1 KRQILNV
8 PVGRGFMDFELT
20 QEQKDIK
27 NAAREFAVNE
37 FTKERAEEYDRNEEF
52 PFDLWKKAC
61 ELGFIGVHFPEEYGG
76 AGMGVLENIL
86 IVEEFCRADST
97 IGSAIILSD
106 FSSEVVMRFGSE
118 EQKKEV
124 LPKVAGGKAIT
135 AGCYTEPEAGSDLT
149 AIKTKA
155 EKDGDEWVIN
165 GSKTFITNGTIADY
179 YVVLAVTDPNAQPR
193 YRGFTTFLVKKDTP
207 GLKTTKIGGKLGIR
221 ASPTAE
227 VVFKDV
233 RVDDSAVIGQ
243 LNRGFYQVLEFFDES
258 RIEIA
263 AQALG
268 IAQGAFDRLVN
279 YVKQRKQFGQPIAAF
294 QALQHRIADLKTQL
308 EAARLLIYKAAWNYD
323 QGRIDPGL
331 TSMAKYYAG
340 KLAVKICDEA
350 VQMHGGYGYIAE
362 YEVERFFRDAKIT
375 EIYEGTK
382 EVQLNTIAR
391 DILGKFR

>member
-1 KRQILNV
+1 M
-8 PVGRGFMDFELT
+8 FMDFELT
-20 QEQKDIK
+20 QEQKDIR
-27 NAAREFAVNE
+27 NAAREFAVKE

-52 PFDLWKKAC
+52 PFELWKKAC

-124 LPKVAGGKAIT
+124 LPKVAKGEAIT

-149 AIKTKA
+149 AIKTRA
-155 EKDGDEWVIN
+155 EKDGDEWIIN

-179 YVVLAVTDPNAQPR
+179 FVVLAVTDPEAQPR
-193 YRGFTTFLVKKDTP
+193 YRGFSTFLVKKDDP

-233 RVDDSAVIGQ
+233 RVDDSAVIGE

-279 YVKQRKQFGQPIAAF
+279 YVKQRKQFGQPIGAF

-340 KLAVKICDEA
+340 KLAVKVCDEA

-391 DILGKFR
+391 DILGKLR

>member
-1 KRQILNV
+1 
-8 PVGRGFMDFELT
+8 MDFELT
-20 QEQKDIK
+20 QDQKDIK

-37 FTKERAEEYDRNEEF
+37 FTKEKAEEYDRNEEF

-97 IGSAIILSD
+97 IGSALLLSD

-124 LPKVAGGKAIT
+124 LPKVAGGEAIT
-135 AGCYTEPEAGSDLT
+135 AGCYTESEAGSDLT

-165 GSKTFITNGTIADY
+165 GSKTFITNGNIADY
-179 YVVLAVTDPNAQPR
+179 YIVLAVTDPDAQPR
-193 YRGFTTFLVKKDTP
+193 YRGFSTFLVKKDTP

-233 RVDDSAVIGQ
+233 RVDGSAVIGE

-268 IAQGAFDRLVN
+268 IAQGAFDRIVN
-279 YVKQRKQFGQPIAAF
+279 YVKQRKQFGQPIGAF

>member
-1 KRQILNV
+1 MN
-8 PVGRGFMDFELT
+8 FELT
-20 QEQKDIK
+20 QEQRDIK
-27 NAAREFAVNE
+27 NAAREFATNE

-124 LPKVAGGKAIT
+124 LPKVASGNAIT

-165 GSKTFITNGTIADY
+165 GTKTFITNGPIADY
-179 YVVLAVTDPNAQPR
+179 YVVLAVTNPDAQPR

-207 GLKTTKIGGKLGIR
+207 GLSTNKITGKLGIR
-221 ASPTAE
+221 SSPTAE

-233 RVDDSAVIGQ
+233 RVDDSAVIGE

-268 IAQGAFDRLVN
+268 IAQGAFDRIVG
-279 YVKQRKQFGQPIAAF
+279 YVKQRKQFGQPIGAF
-294 QALQHRIADLKTQL
+294 QALQHRIADMKTQL

-323 QGRIDPGL
+323 QGRIDPEL

-340 KLAVKICDEA
+340 KLAVRISDEA

-391 DILGKFR
+391 SVIGKFK

>member
-1 KRQILNV
+1 
-8 PVGRGFMDFELT
+8 MDFELT
-20 QEQKDIK
+20 QDQKDIK

-124 LPKVAGGKAIT
+124 LPKVAGGEAIT

-149 AIKTKA
+149 AVKTKA

-179 YVVLAVTDPNAQPR
+179 YVVLAVTNPDAQPR
-193 YRGFTTFLVKKDTP
+193 YRGFSTFLVKKNTP

-233 RVDDSAVIGQ
+233 RVDDSAVIGE

-279 YVKQRKQFGQPIAAF
+279 YVKQRKQFGQPIGAF

>member
-1 KRQILNV
+1 MN
-8 PVGRGFMDFELT
+8 FELT

-27 NAAREFAVNE
+27 NAAREFATNE
-37 FTKERAEEYDRNEEF
+37 FTKEKAEEYDRNEEF
-52 PFDLWKKAC
+52 PFDLWKKSC

-76 AGMGVLENIL
+76 AGMGILENTL

-97 IGSAIILSD
+97 IGSAVILSD
-106 FSSEVVMRFGSE
+106 FSSEVVMRFGDE

-124 LPKVAGGKAIT
+124 LPKVAGGEAIT

-149 AIKTKA
+149 AIKTRA

-165 GSKTFITNGTIADY
+165 GSKTFITNGNIADY
-179 YVVLAVTDPNAQPR
+179 YIVLAVTNPDAQPR
-193 YRGFTTFLVKKDTP
+193 YRGFSTFLVKKDTP
-207 GLKTTKIGGKLGIR
+207 GLSTNKISGKLGIR

-233 RVDDSAVIGQ
+233 RVDESAVIGE

-268 IAQGAFDRLVN
+268 IAQGAFDRIIN
-279 YVKQRKQFGQPIAAF
+279 YVKQRKQFGQPIGAF
-294 QALQHRIADLKTQL
+294 QALQHRIADLRTQL

>member
-1 KRQILNV
+1 MN
-8 PVGRGFMDFELT
+8 FELT
-20 QEQKDIK
+20 QEQRDIK
-27 NAAREFAVNE
+27 NAAKEFAVNE
-37 FTKERAEEYDRNEEF
+37 FTKERAEEYDKEEKF
-52 PFDLWKKAC
+52 PFELWKKAC

-76 AGMGVLENIL
+76 AGMGILENTL

-124 LPKVAGGKAIT
+124 LPKVSSGNAIT

-149 AIKTKA
+149 AIKTRA

-165 GSKTFITNGTIADY
+165 GSKTFITNGNIADY
-179 YVVLAVTDPNAQPR
+179 YIVLAVTNPDAQPR
-193 YRGFTTFLVKKDTP
+193 YRGFTTFLVKKDVP
-207 GLKTTKIGGKLGIR
+207 GISTNKISGKLGIR

-227 VVFKDV
+227 VVFKNV
-233 RVDDSAVIGQ
+233 RVDDSAIIGE

-268 IAQGAFDRLVN
+268 IAQGAFDRIVQ
-279 YVKQRKQFGQPIAAF
+279 YVKQRKQFGQPIGAF
-294 QALQHRIADLKTQL
+294 QALQHRIADIKTQL

-340 KLAVKICDEA
+340 KLAVKVCDEA

-391 DILGKFR
+391 DVLGKFR

>member
-1 KRQILNV
+1 MN
-8 PVGRGFMDFELT
+8 FELT

-27 NAAREFAVNE
+27 KAAWEFASNE
-37 FTKERAEEYDRNEEF
+37 FTKERAEEYDKKEEF
-52 PFDLWKKAC
+52 PFELWKKAC

-76 AGMGVLENIL
+76 AGMGILENAL

-97 IGSAIILSD
+97 IGSAIILAD

-118 EQKKEV
+118 EQKGEV
-124 LPKVAGGKAIT
+124 LPKVAKGEAIT

-155 EKDGDEWVIN
+155 ERDGDEWVIN
-165 GSKTFITNGTIADY
+165 GTKTFITNGTIADY
-179 YVVLAVTDPNAQPR
+179 FIVLAVTNPEAQPR

-207 GLKTTKIGGKLGIR
+207 GVSVNKISGKMGIR

-227 VVFKDV
+227 VAFKDV
-233 RVDDSAVIGQ
+233 RVDDSAVIGE

-258 RIEIA
+258 RVEIA

-268 IAQGAFDRLVN
+268 IAQGAFDRVVN

-294 QALQHRIADLKTQL
+294 QAIQHRIAVMKTEL
-308 EAARLLIYKAAWNYD
+308 EAARLLVYKAAWNYD

-340 KLAVKICDEA
+340 KVAVKICDEA
-350 VQMHGGYGYIAE
+350 IQLHGGYGYIAE
-362 YEVERFFRDAKIT
+362 YEVERFYRDAKIT

-382 EVQLNTIAR
+382 EIQLNTIAK
-391 DILGKFR
+391 DVLGKFR

>member
-1 KRQILNV
+1 
-8 PVGRGFMDFELT
+8 MDFELT
-20 QEQKDIK
+20 QDQKDIK

-76 AGMGVLENIL
+76 AGMGVLENTL

-118 EQKKEV
+118 EQRKEV
-124 LPKVAGGKAIT
+124 LPKVAGGEAIT

-149 AIKTKA
+149 AIKTRA

-179 YVVLAVTDPNAQPR
+179 YVVLAVTNPDAQPR
-193 YRGFTTFLVKKDTP
+193 YRGFTTFLVKKGTP
-207 GLKTTKIGGKLGIR
+207 GLKATKIRGKLGIR

-233 RVDDSAVIGQ
+233 RVDDSAVIGE

-279 YVKQRKQFGQPIAAF
+279 YVKQRKQFGQPIGAF

-340 KLAVKICDEA
+340 KLAVRVCDEA

-391 DILGKFR
+391 SVLGKFR

>member
-1 KRQILNV
+1 
-8 PVGRGFMDFELT
+8 MDFELT
-20 QEQKDIK
+20 QDQKDIK

-124 LPKVAGGKAIT
+124 LPKVAGGEAIT

-179 YVVLAVTDPNAQPR
+179 YVVLAVTNPDAQPR
-193 YRGFTTFLVKKDTP
+193 YRGFSTFLVKKDTP

-233 RVDDSAVIGQ
+233 RVDDSAVIGE

-268 IAQGAFDRLVN
+268 IAQGAFDRIVN
-279 YVKQRKQFGQPIAAF
+279 YVKQRKQFGQPIGAF

-340 KLAVKICDEA
+340 KLAVRVCDEA

-391 DILGKFR
+391 SVLGKFR

>member
-1 KRQILNV
+1 MN
-8 PVGRGFMDFELT
+8 FELT

-27 NAAREFAVNE
+27 KAAWEFASNE
-37 FTKERAEEYDRNEEF
+37 FKKEIAEELDRKEEF
-52 PFDLWKKAC
+52 PFELHRKAAQ
-61 ELGFIGVHFPEEYGG
+61 LGFIGVHFPEEYGG
-76 AGMGVLENIL
+76 AGMGILENAL

-97 IGSAIILSD
+97 IGSAIILAD

-124 LPKVAGGKAIT
+124 LPKVAKGEAIT

-165 GSKTFITNGTIADY
+165 GTKTFITNGSIADY
-179 YVVLAVTDPNAQPR
+179 FVVLAVTNPEAQPR
-193 YRGFTTFLVKKDTP
+193 YRGFTTFLVRKDAP
-207 GLKTTKIGGKLGIR
+207 GLKITKIGGKMGIR

-227 VVFKDV
+227 VAFKDV
-233 RVDDSAVIGQ
+233 RVSEDDVIGE

-268 IAQGAFDRLVN
+268 IAQGAFDRIVN
-279 YVKQRKQFGQPIAAF
+279 YVKQRKQFGQPIGAF
-294 QALQHRIADLKTQL
+294 QALQHRIADMKTEL
-308 EAARLLIYKAAWNYD
+308 EAARLLVYKAAWNFD

-331 TSMAKYYAG
+331 TSMAKYYAARV
-340 KLAVKICDEA
+340 AVKVCDEA
-350 VQMHGGYGYIAE
+350 IQMHGGYGYIAE
-362 YEVERFFRDAKIT
+362 YEVERFYRDAKIT

-382 EVQLNTIAR
+382 EIQLNTIAKEV
-391 DILGKFR
+391 LGRLK

>member
-1 KRQILNV
+1 
-8 PVGRGFMDFELT
+8 MHFELT
-20 QEQKDIK
+20 EEQKDIQK
-27 NAAREFAVNE
+27 AAREFAQNE
-37 FTKERAEEYDRNEEF
+37 FTNERGRLYDEKEEF

-76 AGMGVLENIL
+76 AGMGILENTL
-86 IVEEFCRADST
+86 IVEEFCRADTT
-97 IGSAIILSD
+97 IGSAIILAD

-118 EQKKEV
+118 EQKEEV

-165 GSKTFITNGTIADY
+165 GNKIFITNGTIADY
-179 YVVLAVTDPNAQPR
+179 FIVLAVTDPDAKPR
-193 YRGFTTFLVKKDTP
+193 YRGFSTFLVRKDAEGVSTS
-207 GLKTTKIGGKLGIR
+207 KIGGKLGIR

-227 VVFKDV
+227 VVFKNV
-233 RVDDSAVIGQ
+233 RVSEEDVIGQ

-268 IAQGAFDRLVN
+268 IAQCAYDKTLD

-294 QALQHRIADLKTQL
+294 QAIQHRLAHLATML
-308 EAARLLIYKAAWNYD
+308 EATRLLIYKAAWNYD
-323 QGRIDPGL
+323 KHGIDPTL
-331 TSMAKYYAG
+331 TSMAKYLAG
-340 KLAVKICDEA
+340 KLAVHVCDEA
-350 VQMHGGYGYIAE
+350 IQMHGGYGYVAE
-362 YEVERFFRDAKIT
+362 NDVERYFRDAKIT

-382 EVQLNTIAR
+382 EIQLNTIAKGL
-391 DILGKFR
+391 LGKF

>member
-1 KRQILNV
+1 MV
-8 PVGRGFMDFELT
+8 DFELT

-27 NAAREFAVNE
+27 NAAREFA
-37 FTKERAEEYDRNEEF
+37 TKEFAREIAEECDKNEEF
-52 PFDLWKKAC
+52 PFELRKKAC

-76 AGMGVLENIL
+76 AGMGIFENAL

-124 LPKVAGGKAIT
+124 LPKVAKGEAIT

-149 AIKTKA
+149 AIRTTA
-155 EKDGDEWVIN
+155 VKDGDEWVIN
-165 GSKTFITNGTIADY
+165 GVKTFITNGTIADY
-179 YVVLAVTDPNAQPR
+179 FIVLAVTNPEAKPR
-193 YRGFTTFLVKKDTP
+193 YRGFTLFLLKKGMD
-207 GLKTTKIGGKLGIR
+207 GIKTTPIKGKFGIR

-227 VVFKDV
+227 VSFKDV
-233 RVDDSAVIGQ
+233 RVDDGAIIGE
-243 LNRGFYQVLEFFDES
+243 LNRGFYHTLEFFDES

-268 IAQGAFDRLVN
+268 IAQGAFDRALN
-279 YVKQRKQFGQPIAAF
+279 YIKQRKQFGQPIAAF
-294 QALQHRIADLKTQL
+294 QAIQHRIADLRTQI
-308 EAARLLIYKAAWNYD
+308 ETARLLVYKAAWNYD

-331 TSMAKYYAG
+331 TSMAKYWAG
-340 KLAVKICDEA
+340 KVAVKVCDEA
-350 VQMHGGYGYIAE
+350 IQLHGGYGYIAE
-362 YEVERFFRDAKIT
+362 YEVERFYRDAKIT

-382 EVQLNTIAR
+382 EIQLNTIAK
-391 DILGKFR
+391 DILGKFK